1 MLHCLGI
8 SVFMWGEM
16 LGVTLMVSSG
26 GDLGGGSIGLVQE
39 DKVALLPV
47 VVAVPFVSISVV
59 VVPLRV
65 FLLFRQVGWL
75 ACLVAVLASIFSK
88 HFWML

>member
-75 ACLVAVLASIFSK
+75 GGTVSQYIF
-88 HFWML
+88 